1 MKKKKIEKKF
11 NFNFVFN
18 KDRERLSSSTI
29 LVRGSL
35 LTCIILSFASGIIDI
50 AFFSGL
56 SKALLHIG
64 TVPMHAAI
72 LYTIISAGF
81 ISAKFWLAMKL
92 GMLKELQA
100 RLTAKQLT
108 WAKNLDKPIK
118 RTNFWHKFMIAISIM
133 TALSLSVNSIGSAL
147 KDAERNST
155 NITISIDELKAL
167 KDQKKSDS
175 NDKRTLTRGNLE
187 GTANSKQTAEKETDR
202 YWPNIEKWQN
212 TLAGI
217 YENEEYLALET
228 EEEKASY
235 IEAKRK
241 PFKKMAPTFIGNN
254 IDYISRSE
262 LVTKFQQEAKKTE
275 IDKDSIAAYDALAN
289 ENNEEIRNTILALEN
304 LYKHPNSYE
313 NGLVIEGKP
322 VSFLDENGEPIDIT
336 QVIGILQ
343 GLREEWK
350 NNTDIGESSQIFML
364 VSEIVTSKLGEDKS
378 SSGSGIAEILM
389 IIIVAIIGIGQE
401 FLIAHFTPK
410 ATIDR
415 SLLRQVSECLL
426 WENKDQKE
434 RFLLEVYDDYYG
446 DGVFNQD
453 AFEHKCK
460 KAVEHLERSID
471 DTIAKYSKY
480 NKLVE
485 QPVKPKKIKPIEKI
499 EKEEPAS
506 IQIQEEKSTIPAAE
520 TTKKPEEVKE
530 PKEVKVPEV
539 IEAKPVEQA
548 PEVAEVQEEFDD
560 ELDALIKE
568 AETRIEE

>member
-100 RLTAKQLT
+100 RLTAKQFA
-108 WAKNLDKPIK
+108 WSKNLDKPIR
-118 RTNFWHKFMIAISIM
+118 RTNFWHKFMITISIM

-155 NITISIDELKAL
+155 NITISIDELKTL

-187 GTANSKQTAEKETDR
+187 GTANSKQTAEKEADR
-202 YWPNIEKWQN
+202 YWPNIEKWQD

-217 YENEEYLALET
+217 YENEEYLALKT
-228 EEEKASY
+228 EGEKASY

-378 SSGSGIAEILM
+378 SGSGIAEILM

-415 SLLRQVSECLL
+415 SLLRQVSEYLL
-426 WENKDQKE
+426 WENKGQKE

-485 QPVKPKKIKPIEKI
+485 QPVKSKKIKSIEKI
-499 EKEEPAS
+499 ESAPV
-506 IQIQEEKSTIPAAE
+506 QVQEEKSAISVAD

-539 IEAKPVEQA
+539 IEAKPIEQA
-548 PEVAEVQEEFDD
+548 PKVAEVQEEFDD

>member
-187 GTANSKQTAEKETDR
+187 GTANSKQTAEREADR
-202 YWPNIEKWQN
+202 YWPNIEKWQD
-212 TLAGI
+212 TLASI

-235 IEAKRK
+235 IETKRK

-415 SLLRQVSECLL
+415 SLLRQVSEYLL

-480 NKLVE
+480 NKLAE

-499 EKEEPAS
+499 EKEEPAPV
-506 IQIQEEKSTIPAAE
+506 QIQEEKPAISVAE

-548 PEVAEVQEEFDD
+548 PEVAEVQEEIDD

>member
-187 GTANSKQTAEKETDR
+187 GTANSKQTAEREADR
-202 YWPNIEKWQN
+202 YWPNIEKWQD

-415 SLLRQVSECLL
+415 SLLRQVSEYLL

-499 EKEEPAS
+499 EKEEPAPV
-506 IQIQEEKSTIPAAE
+506 QVQEKSIIPVAE

>member
-1 MKKKKIEKKF
+1 MKKRKIEKKF
-11 NFNFVFN
+11 NFNFVFD
-18 KDRERLSSSTI
+18 KDRERLSSSAI

-35 LTCIILSFASGIIDI
+35 LTCIILSFASGVIDI

-56 SKALLHIG
+56 SKSLLHIG
-64 TVPMHAAI
+64 TIPMPAAV
-72 LYTIISAGF
+72 LYTVISVGF

-92 GMLKELQA
+92 GMLKELRA
-100 RLTAKQLT
+100 RLTAKQFT
-108 WAKNLDKPIK
+108 WSRNLDKPIN

-167 KDQKKSDS
+167 KDQKKADN
-175 NDKRTLTRGNLE
+175 NDKRSLTRGNLE
-187 GTANSKQTAEKETDR
+187 GTANSKQTAEKEVDR

-212 TLAGI
+212 ILAGI

-228 EEEKASY
+228 EKEKASY
-235 IEAKRK
+235 IENKRK
-241 PFKKMAPTFIGNN
+241 PFKKMAPTFVGNN

-262 LVTKFQQEAKKTE
+262 LITKFQQEAKKAE
-275 IDKDSIAAYDALAN
+275 VDKDSIAAYDALAD
-289 ENNEEIRNTILALEN
+289 ENNEEIKNTILALEN
-304 LYKHPNSYE
+304 LYRHPNEYKD
-313 NGLVIEGKP
+313 GLVVEGKP
-322 VSFLDENGEPIDIT
+322 VSFLDENGESMDVT

-350 NNTDIGESSQIFML
+350 NNSDIGESSQIFIL
-364 VSEIVTSKLGEDKS
+364 VSEIITSKLGEGKS
-378 SSGSGIAEILM
+378 SSSGIAEILM
-389 IIIVAIIGIGQE
+389 ILVIAIIGIGQE

-415 SLLRQVSECLL
+415 SLLRQVSEYLL

-460 KAVEHLERSID
+460 KAVDHLERNID

-480 NKLVE
+480 NKPAE
-485 QPVKPKKIKPIEKI
+485 QPKELKKARQIKEQV
-499 EKEEPAS
+499 S
-506 IQIQEEKSTIPAAE
+506 VQTQEEKPALNDK
-520 TTKKPEEVKE
+520 TTEEPEVVKPESVKE
-530 PKEVKVPEV
+530 TEN
-539 IEAKPVEQA
+539 
-548 PEVAEVQEEFDD
+548 QEKFDN
-560 ELDALIKE
+560 ELDTLIKE
-568 AETRIEE
+568 AESRLEE